1 MDMARSITGICT
13 VLLCAAL
20 SGCASTGAAD
30 NGYSDPLEPFN
41 RTVYEFNEFV
51 DTYAARPL
59 ARAYQE
65 ITPEPVDRG
74 ITNFFNNLDEVPT
87 AFNNLLQFK
96 VKEAF
101 SDIGRLA
108 VNTTVGILGFRD
120 VATDMGLE
128 KHEEDFGQT
137 LGWWGIPP
145 GPYLVLPIIGPR
157 NIRDGAGF
165 AVDWVSNPIYY
176 RIGDNRYGWAMWIL
190 RYVDHRADLLRSQ
203 RMLESA
209 AIDPY
214 VFVRDSYMQRRNFLV
229 YDGNPPMEDD
239 LFDESN

>member
-1 MDMARSITGICT
+1 MARLTTTIC
-13 VLLCAAL
+13 LALFGAAL
-20 SGCASTGAAD
+20 GGCASTGVTNNDYA
-30 NGYSDPLEPFN
+30 DPLEPFN

-59 ARAYQE
+59 ARAYQK

-74 ITNFFNNLDEVPT
+74 ITNFFSNLDEVPT

-108 VNTTVGILGFRD
+108 VNTTVGILGFMD
-120 VATDMGLE
+120 VATGMGLE

-137 LGWWGIPP
+137 LGRWGIPP

-157 NIRDGAGF
+157 NIRDGVGF
-165 AVDWVSNPIYY
+165 AVDWVTNPIYY
-176 RIGDNRYGWAMWIL
+176 RIGDNKYGWTMWIL
-190 RYVDHRADLLRSQ
+190 RYVDRRSDMLRSQ
-203 RMLESA
+203 KAFESA

-214 VFVRDSYMQRRNFLV
+214 VFTRDSYMQRRKYLV
-229 YDGNPPMEDD
+229 YDGSPPMEEDFFEED
-239 LFDESN
+239 N

>member
-1 MDMARSITGICT
+1 MARSTTTLCLA
-13 VLLCAAL
+13 LLWATL
-20 SGCASTGAAD
+20 GGCASSEVTD

-59 ARAYQE
+59 ARGYQK

-101 SDIGRLA
+101 SDIGRLL
-108 VNTTVGILGFRD
+108 VNSTVGILGFRD
-120 VATDMGLE
+120 VATGMGLE

-137 LGWWGIPP
+137 LGRWGIPP

-157 NIRDGAGF
+157 NIRDGVGF
-165 AVDWVSNPIYY
+165 AVDWVTNPIYY
-176 RIGDNRYGWAMWIL
+176 RVGDNKYGWTMWIL
-190 RYVDHRADLLRSQ
+190 RYVDRRSDLLRSQ
-203 RMLESA
+203 KVFESA

-214 VFVRDSYMQRRNFLV
+214 VFMRDSYMQRRNYLV
-229 YDGNPPMEDD
+229 YDGNPPTEDD
-239 LFDESN
+239 FFEEDN